1 MKLNTKYILKKH
13 LHRTM
18 EKEKSTVL
26 NVAAAGGGGG
36 VRYTCSTRGL
46 GVQYVVQVHGP
57 EWSPLL
63 LRHMT
68 PPPFCKRHRT
78 RWSIYSV

>member
-36 VRYTCSTRGL
+36 SGTPVVPVALGSSMWSRSTVLNGPRCSFVT
-46 GVQYVVQVHGP
+46 
-57 EWSPLL
+57 
-63 LRHMT
+63 
-68 PPPFCKRHRT
+68 
-78 RWSIYSV
+78 